1 MWLMDGER
9 WDTII
14 SVFLLT
20 VILEKVRTFDW
31 KCNDKVMIC
40 QDRASS
46 DLSGNP
52 DQISGVLFMLSSVY
66 DEA

>member
-1 MWLMDGER
+1 
-9 WDTII
+9 
-14 SVFLLT
+14 
-20 VILEKVRTFDW
+20 
-31 KCNDKVMIC
+31 MIC